1 RVGRW
6 IESGNLMSIA
16 LQAPRHVRAHP
27 AQSDHAQLHRML
39 LALWSGHDDASPCVM
54 PLHPHRGTRPASR
67 IAGISHL
74 VQGCARTLAG
84 MYGRER
90 RRRQDDARALREG
103 LTAAQLQALETLEHF
118 HWTLEFVRRPMFQ
131 DPVPVVIDRY
141 GERYAVLRADGSLDE
156 SPGFAIRK

>member
-1 RVGRW
+1 
-6 IESGNLMSIA
+6 M
-16 LQAPRHVRAHP
+16 
-27 AQSDHAQLHRML
+27 
-39 LALWSGHDDASPCVM
+39 
-54 PLHPHRGTRPASR
+54 
-67 IAGISHL
+67 AGISHL
-74 VQGCARTLAG
+74 VQGSAATLAD

-90 RRRQDDARALREG
+90 RRRQEDARALREG

-156 SPGFAIRK
+156 SPGFPIRK